1 MENNIVLAMLAHVDS
16 GKTTLSE
23 AMLYL
28 SGSIRKLGR
37 VDHKDAFLDTYSME
51 KDRGITIFSKQAM
64 FGWKDLDIALLDT
77 PGHVDFSAEMERT
90 LQVLDYAVLVVSGP
104 AGVQSHTETVWRLL
118 QRYDVPVFIF
128 VNKMDIG
135 DCNKEDIMSG
145 ITERFGSECVDF
157 SVEKNDTFF
166 ENIAVCDE
174 EVLEK
179 YMDGGNIDDDD
190 IKKLISERK
199 LFPCYFGSALKLD
212 GVGEIL
218 DGLERYTLKKEYP
231 KEFGAKV
238 YKV

>member
-1 MENNIVLAMLAHVDS
+1 M
-16 GKTTLSE
+16 
-23 AMLYL
+23 
-28 SGSIRKLGR
+28 
-37 VDHKDAFLDTYSME
+37 
-51 KDRGITIFSKQAM
+51 
-64 FGWKDLDIALLDT
+64 
-77 PGHVDFSAEMERT
+77 
-90 LQVLDYAVLVVSGP
+90 LDYAVLVVSGP

-157 SVEKNDTFF
+157 SAGKNDTFF

-199 LFPCYFGSALKLD
+199 LFPCYFCLLYTS
-212 GVGEIL
+212 
-218 DGLERYTLKKEYP
+218 LEKKNLR
-231 KEFGAKV
+231 K
-238 YKV
+238 